1 MAGLTAGGFGFP
13 AASAIRPAM
22 HSSRSNF
29 PKSEIWLCSRRW
41 IAARL
46 SRFRPA
52 TRAPALALGRHQLQE
67 GAYAKSVEKI
77 PDCRGER
84 SGRRHRVSA
93 GCNSCE
99 GRRGDGGKNQRRQRL
114 RAQKVTARRISMRL
128 KATREKKRV
137 AGRPNNVRHDRH
149 EEPRS
154 RRSGLP
160 PVADIA
166 EVRGADRAMS
176 PAGQSRH

>member
-1 MAGLTAGGFGFP
+1 MADDRDLRGLTAGGFGFP

-46 SRFRPA
+46 SRIRPA
-52 TRAPALALGRHQLQE
+52 TRAPAGPWEDQLRE
-67 GAYAKSVEKI
+67 GAYGKSVEKI

-99 GRRGDGGKNQRRQRL
+99 GRRGDGGQN
-114 RAQKVTARRISMRL
+114 
-128 KATREKKRV
+128 
-137 AGRPNNVRHDRH
+137 
-149 EEPRS
+149 
-154 RRSGLP
+154 
-160 PVADIA
+160 
-166 EVRGADRAMS
+166 
-176 PAGQSRH
+176 